1 MTSTVDDTS
10 VVARGPRLDRRRSAR
25 TQGVRRGR
33 LTVYLT
39 DEERALL
46 EARSEVSGE
55 SMAKILV
62 DCALHPVSAGEG
74 VDAGGVHELVAQLR
88 DYRRQLVGVTTN
100 LNQIARHAN
109 TTSEIPSSFSAV
121 LEEIH
126 RLHDDVNAILVGVR
140 RS

>member
-1 MTSTVDDTS
+1 MTSTADDVG

-25 TQGVRRGR
+25 TQGVRRRR

-62 DCALHPVSAGEG
+62 DCALHPASAGEG
-74 VDAGGVHELVAQLR
+74 VDAGGVHELVSQLR

-100 LNQIARHAN
+100 LNQIAHHAN
-109 TTSEIPSSFSAV
+109 TTSEVPADFAAV
-121 LEEIH
+121 VAEVH
-126 RLHDDVNAILVGVR
+126 QLHDDINAILLGAR
-140 RS
+140 R